1 MTSGDQT
8 STYPTY
14 GTQPGGA
21 LPPTPMPPG
30 MQPGHEVHRT
40 HRPATNL
47 RVPSWINGETI
58 AYVAV
63 SLLILLTSLV
73 VGTGD
78 GHLDYFRA
86 DRAWTLITILTVG
99 YMLARGIAKATNARD
114 NNRYGD
120 ANRF

>member
-14 GTQPGGA
+14 GTQPSGA

-40 HRPATNL
+40 HRPANL
-47 RVPSWINGETI
+47 KVPTWLNGETI

-63 SLLILLTSLV
+63 SLLILLTSLI

-78 GHLDYFRA
+78 NHIDYFRA

-99 YMLARGIAKATNARD
+99 YMLSRGIAKATNDR
-114 NNRYGD
+114 RYDGSG
-120 ANRF
+120 RY